1 MLACFLKRES
11 PDVCILMGP
20 ILDIKNPE
28 IENCQLAEPFEERFQ
43 IIVDQIRNFTAE

>member
-1 MLACFLKRES
+1 M
-11 PDVCILMGP
+11 CILMGP

-43 IIVDQIRNFTAE
+43 ITVDKIRDLTKE